1 MNYIELI
8 NNFWQKDIEYAFSDR
23 EITLYFY
30 LLKISNS
37 LGWKNPFGLS
47 NAMTAAKFHWG
58 KKSYNTAK
66 LKLQKAGLIDF
77 TICSGRGKTYRYEIK
92 GVQPDH
98 FSEPFLGTFSDTF
111 SDQKGETSLN
121 ININKTKKKNNN
133 NEKRIAFVVPSVN
146 EIADYCTQ
154 RANDVDALQF
164 FDYYQSKGWSVG
176 KGEMKDWRAAVRI
189 WERNIKNN
197 TNNGQKINCSNR
209 KNNEAARRK
218 AQIVD
223 RAIRAV
229 ADCDSHP

>member
-1 MNYIELI
+1 MNYIVLI

-30 LLKISNS
+30 LLKTSNS

-47 NAMTAAKFHWG
+47 NAVTAAKFHWG

-66 LKLQKAGLIDF
+66 LKLQSAGLIDF
-77 TICSGRGKTYRYEIK
+77 TMNKGRGKTYRYEIK
-92 GVQPDH
+92 GAKAAPFSAP
-98 FSEPFLGTFSDTF
+98 FSEPFSEP
-111 SDQKGETSLN
+111 KGEAS
-121 ININKTKKKNNN
+121 ININTNKTKNNNNN

-176 KGEMKDWRAAVRI
+176 KGKMKDWRAAVRI

-197 TNNGQKINCSNR
+197 TNNGQKINHSNR
-209 KNNEAARRK
+209 KNDEAAHRK

-223 RAIRAV
+223 RAFRAV
-229 ADCDSHP
+229 ADCDNHP